1 MNMQEHADR
10 IHPLVRELL
19 ARQQSI
25 NMTNKELAT
34 ISGYD
39 ISYIQSLHT
48 GRRYMPNI
56 FAITDIAEALGLT
69 LALQSKE
76 PQE

>member
-1 MNMQEHADR
+1 MTRQEHAAR

-19 ARQQSI
+19 DRQQSI

-34 ISGYD
+34 LSGYD
-39 ISYIQSLHT
+39 ISYIQSLHN

-56 FAITDIAEALGLT
+56 FAVTDLAEALDLT
-69 LALQSKE
+69 LALQPKE
-76 PQE
+76 PGQ